1 MQHGVHNFQKMSA
14 LDFCQISGA
23 CFYKIALITLGV
35 YFKRIKNPS
44 FHSTWCTSF
53 QIEGARLPYF
63 RAWVH
68 LKSMLRI
75 LKTSLGSPEKYAQN
89 SKDFHKGFSNYL
101 IKDQCSLNPFLHNV
115 PILYPLKTPENLW
128 FSGVFRGYEL
138 GTLARNGLMLRG
150 TFVVNELRGCS
161 VNV

>member
-1 MQHGVHNFQKMSA
+1 MSA

-75 LKTSLGSPEKYAQN
+75 LKTSLGSPEKYAQKILRISIKVFQIISQRTNVHLTHFCTMFPFYIPFQGVWIGN
-89 SKDFHKGFSNYL
+89 SQK
-101 IKDQCSLNPFLHNV
+101 
-115 PILYPLKTPENLW
+115 W
-128 FSGVFRGYEL
+128 
-138 GTLARNGLMLRG
+138 
-150 TFVVNELRGCS
+150 
-161 VNV
+161 VNVEGNICRRQWVKRLQCNCLNHKQVSKMEENTPML